1 MATEIVPYSS
11 GDSVERASAWADL
24 SDDERRRRA
33 VAAAQAHDAP
43 TLCDLAEDWLTLYGK
58 KGATVS
64 PLTRRQ
70 YRANTT
76 ALIEAWRGENLL
88 HPGRMAGTRWLRQ
101 MEARGYKPNTIRTYL
116 AAARALYAALRVAGA
131 TAADPFKDLH
141 PASDPVPAWE
151 KRAPYTDAEVER
163 LLRAAEGDEKIMV
176 LLGAHAG
183 LRVADMLS
191 LTWEDVSLTRG
202 TLTVQSGKGGKK
214 RTITLSGT
222 LRAALADGKE
232 HGTRVR
238 VLPWTYQVALWR
250 EMARLCQ
257 IAGVENRGLHAL
269 RHSFG
274 TRAYRDTDLQ
284 TTQRLL
290 GHSSIETTT
299 VYAKHNEE
307 RGRAALEQ
315 W

>member
-1 MATEIVPYSS
+1 MAAEIVPYSS

-33 VAAAQAHDAP
+33 VAATQAHDAP
-43 TLCDLAEDWLTLYGK
+43 TLCALAEDWLTLYGK

-70 YRANTT
+70 YRANIA

-116 AAARALYAALRVAGA
+116 AAARALYAALRVSGA
-131 TAADPFKDLH
+131 TTADPFKDLH

-151 KRAPYTDAEVER
+151 KRAPYTDTEVER
-163 LLRAAEGDEKIMV
+163 LLQAAEGDEKIMV

-183 LRVADMLS
+183 LRVAEMLS
-191 LTWEDVSLTRG
+191 LTWQDVSLTRG
-202 TLTVQSGKGGKK
+202 TLTVRSGKGGKK

-232 HGTRVR
+232 RGMRGR

-257 IAGVENRGLHAL
+257 LAGVENRGLHAL

-307 RGRAALEQ
+307 RGRAALAQ